1 MRYSIM
7 NDGMCEIQEA
17 NEKIVEEV
25 KSQMLK
31 DNLIIGITNLFKAVG
46 DPTRLKILFALSKKP
61 LCVCD
66 LAVLLG
72 MEHSAISH
80 QLRVL
85 RDKNLVKFKKEGK
98 MARYYLKDEHVV
110 ILIKVAVEHA
120 EEKIV

>member
-1 MRYSIM
+1 M

-25 KSQMLK
+25 RSQMLK
-31 DNLIIGITNLFKAVG
+31 DNLITEITNLFKAVG

>member
-1 MRYSIM
+1 M
-7 NDGMCEIQEA
+7 NDGKCEIQQA
-17 NEKIVEEV
+17 NEESVEEV
-25 KSQMLK
+25 RVQMLGE
-31 DNLIIGITNLFKAVG
+31 NLIINITNVFKAVG
-46 DPTRLKILFALSKKP
+46 DPTRLKILYALSKKP

-66 LAVLLG
+66 LALLLE

-110 ILIKVAVEHA
+110 ILIKMAVEHA
-120 EEKIV
+120 EEK

>member
-1 MRYSIM
+1 M
-7 NDGMCEIQEA
+7 NEGLCDIQEA
-17 NEKIVEEV
+17 NEDMVEEV

-31 DNLIIGITNLFKAVG
+31 EDMILYLSNVFKAVG
-46 DPTRLKILFALSKKP
+46 DPTRLKILYALSKKP
-61 LCVCD
+61 LCVCE
-66 LAVLLG
+66 LAMLLG

-110 ILIKVAVEHA
+110 ILIKMAVEHA
-120 EEKIV
+120 EEKEIQ